1 MRYAKH
7 LLSDLF
13 ERYGIEKGEAEHTE
27 FGLPYRTTE
36 QLVSE
41 GLVKVLSSE
50 ALSEGAETEQADIA
64 MLIRERI
71 TLSEAQTA
79 LTDEA
84 AAAMIEE
91 ETPPEESAEES
102 PTQPAGEAPPEEETA
117 APAVVQ
123 PERRAPKRRE
133 EPASDTRGRRGIVN
147 VDSLSRAFAVRD
159 TVTLRALK
167 EKKIISPKAKS

>member
-1 MRYAKH
+1 MKLSSPRKVRYAKH

-91 ETPPEESAEES
+91 ETPPKN
-102 PTQPAGEAPPEEETA
+102 
-117 APAVVQ
+117 
-123 PERRAPKRRE
+123 RRRNCPRSLPGKCLPKRKRRLPRLCGRNAALPSAGKNPPPIRAAAAVSSMWIPF
-133 EPASDTRGRRGIVN
+133 PAP
-147 VDSLSRAFAVRD
+147 L
-159 TVTLRALK
+159 
-167 EKKIISPKAKS
+167 PPAKR